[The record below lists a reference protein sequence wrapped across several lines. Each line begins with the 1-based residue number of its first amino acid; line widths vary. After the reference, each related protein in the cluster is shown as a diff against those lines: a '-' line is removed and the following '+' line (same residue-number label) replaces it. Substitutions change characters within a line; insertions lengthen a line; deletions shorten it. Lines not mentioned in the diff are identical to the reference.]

1 MENYYGGKN
10 DLLHQESL
18 KESVSKKEVY
28 DNWAESYEDYVNS
41 INYLGP
47 VNLVKEL
54 NDFISDL
61 SMRKLKILDFG
72 CGTGLVGLQLNKI
85 LSGRYFF
92 DIDGIDISEKM
103 IEKSREKNVY
113 RQIWNLNLNNEV
125 LPQQYQYDIIVSSGV
140 FLEGHVGFGMI
151 DKLLN
156 SLKPFGHIFF
166 TVRETFKNKNLNHY
180 IQFVSQNPRLEILYD
195 LNIEYLPDVDCRLV
209 IAKKLF

>member
-10 DLLHQESL
+10 NLLHQESL
-18 KESVSKKEVY
+18 KEYVSKKEVY

-61 SMRKLKILDFG
+61 SIRKLKILDFG

-92 DIDGIDISEKM
+92 DIDGIDISQKM

-166 TVRETFKNKNLNHY
+166 TVRETFKNKNLNQY

-195 LNIEYLPDVDCRLV
+195 LNIEYLPDVNCRLV

>member
-1 MENYYGGKN
+1 MENIYLEKN
-10 DLLHQESL
+10 NQLHQDSL
-18 KESVSKKEVY
+18 KESVNKNEVY
-28 DNWAESYEDYVNS
+28 DKWAESYENYVNS
-41 INYLGP
+41 LNYLGP
-47 VNLVKEL
+47 INLVKEL

-61 SMRKLKILDFG
+61 SVSKLKILDFG
-72 CGTGLVGLQLNKI
+72 CGTGLVGLELNKI

-92 DIDGIDISEKM
+92 DIDGIDISQKM

-113 RQIWNLNLNNEV
+113 RQIWNLNLNHEI

-140 FLEGHVGFGMI
+140 FLEGHVGFNMI
-151 DKLLN
+151 DKLIN

-166 TVRETFKNKNLNHY
+166 TVRETFKNKNLNQY

-195 LNIEYLPDVDCRLV
+195 LNIEYLPDVNCRLV

>member
-1 MENYYGGKN
+1 MENYYEGKN
-10 DLLHQESL
+10 NLLHQESL

-28 DNWAESYEDYVNS
+28 DKWAESYENYVNS
-41 INYLGP
+41 LNYLGP
-47 VNLVKEL
+47 INLVKEL

-61 SMRKLKILDFG
+61 SVSKLKILDFG
-72 CGTGLVGLQLNKI
+72 CGTGLVGLELNKI

-92 DIDGIDISEKM
+92 DIDGIDISQKM

-113 RQIWNLNLNNEV
+113 RQIWNLNLNHEI

-140 FLEGHVGFGMI
+140 FLEGHVGFNMI
-151 DKLLN
+151 DKLIN

-166 TVRETFKNKNLNHY
+166 TVRETFKNKNLNQY

-195 LNIEYLPDVDCRLV
+195 LNIEYLPDVNCRLV